1 MGASK
6 YMLEGERSGSG
17 VRLRIFMGKEIG
29 VCEMMKKNWAKVAL
43 LLAVAIVMS
52 AFAGF
57 ALAETYVK
65 TTGNVNVRAGAGL
78 EYRSLGTAKKGAKLT
93 YLEATGTDSR
103 GVIWYKVKLN
113 SKTNGWV
120 SSKYASLCEGGEVS
134 FTQVVE
140 VTAKAVNLRA
150 EPNGRKVDVLKKGDT
165 AIYLNQSKTDSNGVK
180 WYNVRSGGGPA
191 WICAKYVKLRDA
203 SSGSSSSEA
212 SKVVVTAKSVF
223 VRSEP
228 SLSGRKVGT
237 LYKGDA
243 VKYAGQSHKDSRG
256 VVWYRVNNGW
266 VSSRYTKLK

>member
-1 MGASK
+1 
-6 YMLEGERSGSG
+6 
-17 VRLRIFMGKEIG
+17 
-29 VCEMMKKNWAKVAL
+29 MMKKNWAKVAL

-113 SKTNGWV
+113 SKVSGWV
-120 SSKYASLCEGGEVS
+120 SSKYATLTESGEVT
-134 FTQVVE
+134 FTDVVV

-165 AIYLNQSKTDSNGVK
+165 AIYLNRSETDSNGVK
-180 WYNVRSGGGPA
+180 WYYVRHAGAPA
-191 WICAKYVKLRDA
+191 WICAKYTKLKSA
-203 SSGSSSSEA
+203 SDSSSSSSEA
-212 SKVVVTAKSVF
+212 GKVVVTAKSIF

-243 VKYAGQSHKDSRG
+243 VKYAGQSQKDSRG

>member
-1 MGASK
+1 
-6 YMLEGERSGSG
+6 
-17 VRLRIFMGKEIG
+17 
-29 VCEMMKKNWAKVAL
+29 MMKKTWAKVAL

-93 YLEATGTDSR
+93 YLEATGKDGR

-113 SKTNGWV
+113 SKTSGWV

-134 FTQVVE
+134 YTQVVE
-140 VTAKAVNLRA
+140 VTARSVNLRA
-150 EPNGRKVDVLKKGDT
+150 EPNGRRVGSLKKGDT
-165 AIYLNQSKTDSNGVK
+165 AVYLNRSKTDGNGLK
-180 WYNVRSGGGPA
+180 WYNVRTSDGSV

-203 SSGSSSSEA
+203 YSGSSSSA
-212 SKVVVTAKSVF
+212 SSKVVVTAKSVF

-243 VKYAGQSHKDSRG
+243 VKYAGESRKDSRG
-256 VVWYRVNNGW
+256 VVWYRVNSGW
-266 VSSRYTKLK
+266 VSSRYTMLK